1 MELAAHAAYRNA
13 TAAPGLPIIIR
24 DDFDGQ
30 VEREEAP
37 RSDSPPTGSPHP
49 SDRANEEAEG
59 VGRRG
64 RLLRKWREGVKMAPS
79 SKSERNSG
87 AGSGGGGGGGLGG
100 KRAGGRRREHVLKQL
115 ERVRISGQLSPR
127 LFRKLPPRVCV
138 SLKSIVD
145 EDFLCAGH
153 IFLGFS
159 KCGRYVLSYT
169 SNSGD
174 DDFSFYIYHLY
185 WWEFNVH
192 SKLKLVGRRGWS
204 NPSVGLLATC
214 STLPLPWAGGSPTK
228 LSLCIGLRR
237 KKPGFESV
245 VSSPSLGL
253 GFLFCEM
260 RGLDEVIA
268 KGLVLLML
276 FLVPVQS
283 CPQVRQ
289 VRLFQ
294 DEEIYSD
301 LYLTVCEWP
310 SDSSKVIVF
319 GFNTRSANGIL
330 MNMMMM
336 SDENH
341 RDIYIST
348 VAMPPRDRCPSCRD
362 ASLAHPGDPSA
373 HCLRHGFMLHTKYQ
387 VVYPFPT
394 FQPAFQLKKDQ
405 VVLLNTSYS
414 LVACA
419 VSVCSA
425 GDSSF
430 CQILYDRTTHPPA
443 PPDPPGPP
451 SREDPPASR
460 GPCPEATPARP
471 PEPSP
476 AVAKAKEFVA
486 DIFRRAKEAK
496 GGAVEEA
503 RQPPCLG
510 ASGSRCRLPCEAPSQ
525 DRESGPR
532 DSPPDTVPPVAEP
545 GYVNYTKLH
554 YVLEPGDWAEPEDG
568 FEDDKISLP
577 FVVTDL
583 RGRNLRP
590 MRERAV
596 FQGQYLTVEQL
607 TLDFEY
613 VINEVIRNDA
623 TWSHQFCSFSDY
635 DIVILEVC
643 PETNQVLIN
652 IGLLLLAFPSPNEEA
667 QLRPKTYH
675 TSLKVAWDLNTGIFV
690 TVSVGDL
697 TEVKG
702 QTSGSVWSSYRKS
715 CVDMVMKW
723 LVPENS
729 GRYVNRMTNEA
740 LHKGG
745 AQAVS
750 TTQRSLPLLAWPVG
764 LLIWL

>member
-1 MELAAHAAYRNA
+1 
-13 TAAPGLPIIIR
+13 
-24 DDFDGQ
+24 
-30 VEREEAP
+30 
-37 RSDSPPTGSPHP
+37 
-49 SDRANEEAEG
+49 
-59 VGRRG
+59 
-64 RLLRKWREGVKMAPS
+64 MAPS

-87 AGSGGGGGGGLGG
+87 AGSGGSGGGGPGGAGG
-100 KRAGGRRREHVLKQL
+100 KRAAGRRREHVLKQL
-115 ERVRISGQLSPR
+115 ERVKISGQLSPR

-145 EDFLCAGH
+145 ENFLYAGH

-169 SNSGD
+169 SSSGD

-192 SKLKLVGRRGWS
+192 SKLKLV
-204 NPSVGLLATC
+204 
-214 STLPLPWAGGSPTK
+214 
-228 LSLCIGLRR
+228 
-237 KKPGFESV
+237 
-245 VSSPSLGL
+245 
-253 GFLFCEM
+253 
-260 RGLDEVIA
+260 
-268 KGLVLLML
+268 
-276 FLVPVQS
+276 
-283 CPQVRQ
+283 RQ

-310 SDSSKVIVF
+310 SDASKVIVF
-319 GFNTRSANGIL
+319 GFNTRSANGML
-330 MNMMMM
+330 LNMMMM

-341 RDIYIST
+341 RDIYVST
-348 VAMPPRDRCPSCRD
+348 VAVPPAGRCAACQE
-362 ASLAHPGDPSA
+362 ASRANPGDPSA
-373 HCLRHGFMLHTKYQ
+373 HCLQHGFMLHTKYQ

-394 FQPAFQLKKDQ
+394 FQPAFQLKKDH

-419 VSVCSA
+419 VSVHTA
-425 GDSSF
+425 GDNSF
-430 CQILYDRTTHPPA
+430 CQILYDHRTSPPA
-443 PPDPPGPP
+443 PPIPPAPP
-451 SREDPPASR
+451 SPMSPQALPALS
-460 GPCPEATPARP
+460 PEAAPTLPTGV

-476 AVAKAKEFVA
+476 AIAKAKEFVA

-496 GGAVEEA
+496 GESPDQG
-503 RQPPCLG
+503 PPP
-510 ASGSRCRLPCEAPSQ
+510 SSPVPSSSRGRAPS
-525 DRESGPR
+525 EPPTPGGEGG
-532 DSPPDTVPPVAEP
+532 PPDGDPMPEASVPEP

-554 YVLEPGDWAEPEDG
+554 YLLESEEGGESGHELQ
-568 FEDDKISLP
+568 DDKISLP

-583 RGRNLRP
+583 RGRHLRP
-590 MRERAV
+590 MREQTAT
-596 FQGQYLTVEQL
+596 QGQCLTVEQL

-613 VINEVIRNDA
+613 VINEVIRHDA
-623 TWSHQFCSFSDY
+623 TWGHQFCSFSDY

-652 IGLLLLAFPSPNEEA
+652 IGLLLLAFPAPIKEG

-675 TSLKVAWDLNTGIFV
+675 TSLKVAWDLNTGIFE

-723 LVPENS
+723 LVPEGS

-740 LHKGG
+740 LHKGC
-745 AQAVS
+745 
-750 TTQRSLPLLAWPVG
+750 SLKVLADSERYTWIV
-764 LLIWL
+764 L

>member
-1 MELAAHAAYRNA
+1 
-13 TAAPGLPIIIR
+13 
-24 DDFDGQ
+24 
-30 VEREEAP
+30 
-37 RSDSPPTGSPHP
+37 
-49 SDRANEEAEG
+49 
-59 VGRRG
+59 
-64 RLLRKWREGVKMAPS
+64 MAPS

-87 AGSGGGGGGGLGG
+87 AGSGGGGPGGAGG
-100 KRAGGRRREHVLKQL
+100 KRAAGRRREHVLKQL
-115 ERVRISGQLSPR
+115 ERVKISGQLSPR

-138 SLKSIVD
+138 SLKNIVD
-145 EDFLCAGH
+145 EDFLYAGH

-169 SNSGD
+169 SSSGD

-192 SKLKLVGRRGWS
+192 SKLKLV
-204 NPSVGLLATC
+204 
-214 STLPLPWAGGSPTK
+214 
-228 LSLCIGLRR
+228 
-237 KKPGFESV
+237 
-245 VSSPSLGL
+245 
-253 GFLFCEM
+253 
-260 RGLDEVIA
+260 
-268 KGLVLLML
+268 
-276 FLVPVQS
+276 
-283 CPQVRQ
+283 RQ

-310 SDSSKVIVF
+310 SDASKVIVF
-319 GFNTRSANGIL
+319 GFNTRSANGML

-348 VAMPPRDRCPSCRD
+348 VAVPPPGRCAACRE
-362 ASLAHPGDPSA
+362 ASRAHPGDPSA
-373 HCLRHGFMLHTKYQ
+373 QCLRHGFMLHTKYQ

-419 VSVCSA
+419 VSVHSA
-425 GDSSF
+425 GESSF
-430 CQILYDRTTHPPA
+430 CQILYDHTTCPP
-443 PPDPPGPP
+443 PPPPPPPPPGPP
-451 SREDPPASR
+451 GPPPPPPPPALPS
-460 GPCPEATPARP
+460 PCPEVAPARP
-471 PEPSP
+471 PGAPEPSP

-486 DIFRRAKEAK
+486 DIFRRAREAR
-496 GGAVEEA
+496 GGALEEA
-503 RQPPCLG
+503 RPPPCPG
-510 ASGSRCRLPCEAPSQ
+510 PSGSRCRLPSEPLAPGG
-525 DRESGPR
+525 EVAPR
-532 DSPPDTVPPVAEP
+532 DSPPAAEAPAPEP
-545 GYVNYTKLH
+545 GYVNYTKLY
-554 YVLEPGDWAEPEDG
+554 YVLGSSEGTEPEDE

-590 MRERAV
+590 MREQAAV
-596 FQGQYLTVEQL
+596 QGQYLTVEQL

-613 VINEVIRNDA
+613 VINEVIRHDA
-623 TWSHQFCSFSDY
+623 TWAHQFCSFSDY

-652 IGLLLLAFPSPNEEA
+652 IGLLLLAFPSPTEEG

-702 QTSGSVWSSYRKS
+702 QTSVWSSYRKS

-723 LVPENS
+723 LVPESS

-740 LHKGG
+740 LHKGC
-745 AQAVS
+745 
-750 TTQRSLPLLAWPVG
+750 SLKVLADSERYTWIV
-764 LLIWL
+764 L

>member
-1 MELAAHAAYRNA
+1 
-13 TAAPGLPIIIR
+13 
-24 DDFDGQ
+24 
-30 VEREEAP
+30 
-37 RSDSPPTGSPHP
+37 
-49 SDRANEEAEG
+49 
-59 VGRRG
+59 
-64 RLLRKWREGVKMAPS
+64 MAPS

-87 AGSGGGGGGGLGG
+87 AGSGGGGPGGAGG
-100 KRAGGRRREHVLKQL
+100 KRATGRRREHVLKQL
-115 ERVRISGQLSPR
+115 ERVKISGQLSPR

-138 SLKSIVD
+138 SLKNIVD
-145 EDFLCAGH
+145 EDFLYAGH

-169 SNSGD
+169 SSSGD

-192 SKLKLVGRRGWS
+192 SKLRL
-204 NPSVGLLATC
+204 
-214 STLPLPWAGGSPTK
+214 
-228 LSLCIGLRR
+228 
-237 KKPGFESV
+237 
-245 VSSPSLGL
+245 
-253 GFLFCEM
+253 
-260 RGLDEVIA
+260 
-268 KGLVLLML
+268 
-276 FLVPVQS
+276 
-283 CPQVRQ
+283 VRQ

-310 SDSSKVIVF
+310 SDASKVIVF
-319 GFNTRSANGIL
+319 GFNTRSANGML

-348 VAMPPRDRCPSCRD
+348 VAVPPPGRCAACRD
-362 ASLAHPGDPSA
+362 ASRAHP
-373 HCLRHGFMLHTKYQ
+373 
-387 VVYPFPT
+387 
-394 FQPAFQLKKDQ
+394 
-405 VVLLNTSYS
+405 
-414 LVACA
+414 
-419 VSVCSA
+419 

-430 CQILYDRTTHPPA
+430 CQILYDHTTYPPA
-443 PPDPPGPP
+443 PPSPPGPQSP
-451 SREDPPASR
+451 EMPPVL
-460 GPCPEATPARP
+460 PTLCPEAAPARP
-471 PEPSP
+471 SGAPEHSP
-476 AVAKAKEFVA
+476 AIAKAKEFVA

-496 GGAVEEA
+496 GGASEEV
-503 RQPPCLG
+503 RPPPCPG
-510 ASGSRCRLPCEAPSQ
+510 PSSSRCRLPSEPLAPGGEAV
-525 DRESGPR
+525 PR
-532 DSPPDTVPPVAEP
+532 DSPLAAEVPASEP
-545 GYVNYTKLH
+545 GYVNYTKLY
-554 YVLEPGDWAEPEDG
+554 YVLGSGEGTEPEDG
-568 FEDDKISLP
+568 LLPPSLPPRPAPSELEDDKISLP

-590 MRERAV
+590 MREQAAV
-596 FQGQYLTVEQL
+596 QGQYLTVEQL

-613 VINEVIRNDA
+613 VINEVIRHDA
-623 TWSHQFCSFSDY
+623 TWGHQFCSFSDY

-652 IGLLLLAFPSPNEEA
+652 IGLLLLAFPSPTEEG

-723 LVPENS
+723 LVPESS

-740 LHKGG
+740 LHKGC
-745 AQAVS
+745 
-750 TTQRSLPLLAWPVG
+750 SLKVLADSERYTWIV
-764 LLIWL
+764 L

>member
-1 MELAAHAAYRNA
+1 
-13 TAAPGLPIIIR
+13 
-24 DDFDGQ
+24 
-30 VEREEAP
+30 
-37 RSDSPPTGSPHP
+37 
-49 SDRANEEAEG
+49 
-59 VGRRG
+59 
-64 RLLRKWREGVKMAPS
+64 MAPS

-87 AGSGGGGGGGLGG
+87 AGSGGGGPGGAGG
-100 KRAGGRRREHVLKQL
+100 KRAAGRRREHVLKQL
-115 ERVRISGQLSPR
+115 ERVKISGQLSPR

-138 SLKSIVD
+138 SLKNIVD
-145 EDFLCAGH
+145 EDFLYAGH

-169 SNSGD
+169 SSSGD

-192 SKLKLVGRRGWS
+192 SKLKLV
-204 NPSVGLLATC
+204 
-214 STLPLPWAGGSPTK
+214 
-228 LSLCIGLRR
+228 
-237 KKPGFESV
+237 
-245 VSSPSLGL
+245 
-253 GFLFCEM
+253 
-260 RGLDEVIA
+260 
-268 KGLVLLML
+268 
-276 FLVPVQS
+276 
-283 CPQVRQ
+283 RQ

-310 SDSSKVIVF
+310 SDASKVIVF
-319 GFNTRSANGIL
+319 GFNTRSANGML

-348 VAMPPRDRCPSCRD
+348 VAVPPPGRCAACRE
-362 ASLAHPGDPSA
+362 ASRAHPGDPSA
-373 HCLRHGFMLHTKYQ
+373 QCLRHGFMLHTKYQ

-419 VSVCSA
+419 VSVHSA
-425 GDSSF
+425 
-430 CQILYDRTTHPPA
+430 
-443 PPDPPGPP
+443 
-451 SREDPPASR
+451 E
-460 GPCPEATPARP
+460 
-471 PEPSP
+471 
-476 AVAKAKEFVA
+476 
-486 DIFRRAKEAK
+486 
-496 GGAVEEA
+496 
-503 RQPPCLG
+503 
-510 ASGSRCRLPCEAPSQ
+510 
-525 DRESGPR
+525 
-532 DSPPDTVPPVAEP
+532 
-545 GYVNYTKLH
+545 
-554 YVLEPGDWAEPEDG
+554 
-568 FEDDKISLP
+568 FEDDKISLS

-583 RGRNLRP
+583 RGRSLRP
-590 MRERAV
+590 MRERAAV
-596 FQGQYLTVEQL
+596 QGQYLTVEQL

-613 VINEVIRNDA
+613 VINEVIRHDA
-623 TWSHQFCSFSDY
+623 TWGHQFCSFSDY

-652 IGLLLLAFPSPNEEA
+652 IGLLLLAFPSPTEEG

-675 TSLKVAWDLNTGIFV
+675 TSLKVAWDLNTGVFV

-723 LVPENS
+723 LVPESS

-740 LHKGG
+740 LHKGC
-745 AQAVS
+745 
-750 TTQRSLPLLAWPVG
+750 SLKVLADSERYTWIV
-764 LLIWL
+764 L

>member
-192 SKLKLVGRRGWS
+192 SKLKL
-204 NPSVGLLATC
+204 
-214 STLPLPWAGGSPTK
+214 
-228 LSLCIGLRR
+228 
-237 KKPGFESV
+237 
-245 VSSPSLGL
+245 
-253 GFLFCEM
+253 
-260 RGLDEVIA
+260 
-268 KGLVLLML
+268 
-276 FLVPVQS
+276 
-283 CPQVRQ
+283 VRQ

-740 LHKGG
+740 LHKGC
-745 AQAVS
+745 
-750 TTQRSLPLLAWPVG
+750 SLKVLADNERYTWIV
-764 LLIWL
+764 L

>member
-1 MELAAHAAYRNA
+1 MEPPPKFCSSAVSFMHTFCVRWPVG
-13 TAAPGLPIIIR
+13 PGLY
-24 DDFDGQ
+24 F
-30 VEREEAP
+30 
-37 RSDSPPTGSPHP
+37 
-49 SDRANEEAEG
+49 EG
-59 VGRRG
+59 C
-64 RLLRKWREGVKMAPS
+64 
-79 SKSERNSG
+79 SK
-87 AGSGGGGGGGLGG
+87 
-100 KRAGGRRREHVLKQL
+100 
-115 ERVRISGQLSPR
+115 ISGQLSPR

-145 EDFLCAGH
+145 EHFLCAGH

-169 SNSGD
+169 SSSGD

-192 SKLKLVGRRGWS
+192 SKLK
-204 NPSVGLLATC
+204 
-214 STLPLPWAGGSPTK
+214 
-228 LSLCIGLRR
+228 
-237 KKPGFESV
+237 
-245 VSSPSLGL
+245 
-253 GFLFCEM
+253 M
-260 RGLDEVIA
+260 
-268 KGLVLLML
+268 
-276 FLVPVQS
+276 
-283 CPQVRQ
+283 VRQ

-319 GFNTRSANGIL
+319 GFNTRSANGLL
-330 MNMMMM
+330 MNMMM

-348 VAMPPRDRCPSCRD
+348 VAVPPFMYCPSCQD
-362 ASLAHPGDPSA
+362 VAIAHPGDPNA
-373 HCLRHGFMLHTKYQ
+373 KCLQHGFMLHMKYQ

-419 VSVCSA
+419 VSVHTSD
-425 GDSSF
+425 DSNF
-430 CQILYDRTTHPPA
+430 CQILYDRSRQTRA
-443 PPDPPGPP
+443 PVVEVNHT
-451 SREDPPASR
+451 SLISH
-460 GPCPEATPARP
+460 CPEGLEKGLEKDNCSCQNETPLTFAVP
-471 PEPSP
+471 PQDIDAHISP
-476 AVAKAKEFVA
+476 AVAMAKEFVA
-486 DIFRRAKEAK
+486 DIFRRAKEAR
-496 GGAVEEA
+496 GSAPIEEA
-503 RQPPCLG
+503 AAG
-510 ASGSRCRLPCEAPSQ
+510 GSWDLRKTLESSNFELESLP
-525 DRESGPR
+525 
-532 DSPPDTVPPVAEP
+532 AEP
-545 GYVNYTKLH
+545 GYVNYTKLR
-554 YVLEPGDWAEPEDG
+554 YVLEPNDSSEAEDEY
-568 FEDDKISLP
+568 EDDKISLP

-583 RGRNLRP
+583 LGRNLKLLK
-590 MRERAV
+590 EKAV
-596 FQGQYLTVEQL
+596 CEGQYLTVEQL

-623 TWSHQFCSFSDY
+623 SWSKQFCSFSDY

-643 PETNQVLIN
+643 PETNQVIIN
-652 IGLLLLAFPSPNEEA
+652 IGLLLLAFPSPDEEG

-723 LVPENS
+723 LVPES
-729 GRYVNRMTNEA
+729 SVRYVNRMTNEA
-740 LHKGG
+740 LHKGC
-745 AQAVS
+745 
-750 TTQRSLPLLAWPVG
+750 SLKFLADNERYTWIV
-764 LLIWL
+764 L

>member
-1 MELAAHAAYRNA
+1 
-13 TAAPGLPIIIR
+13 
-24 DDFDGQ
+24 
-30 VEREEAP
+30 
-37 RSDSPPTGSPHP
+37 
-49 SDRANEEAEG
+49 
-59 VGRRG
+59 
-64 RLLRKWREGVKMAPS
+64 MAPS
-79 SKSERNSG
+79 SKSERGG
-87 AGSGGGGGGGLGG
+87 ASGG
-100 KRAGGRRREHVLKQL
+100 KRGSAESGRGGRREHVVRQL
-115 ERVRISGQLSPR
+115 ERVKISGQLSPR

-145 EDFLCAGH
+145 EHFLCAGH

-169 SNSGD
+169 SSSGD

-192 SKLKLVGRRGWS
+192 SKLK
-204 NPSVGLLATC
+204 
-214 STLPLPWAGGSPTK
+214 
-228 LSLCIGLRR
+228 
-237 KKPGFESV
+237 
-245 VSSPSLGL
+245 
-253 GFLFCEM
+253 M
-260 RGLDEVIA
+260 
-268 KGLVLLML
+268 
-276 FLVPVQS
+276 
-283 CPQVRQ
+283 VRQ

-319 GFNTRSANGIL
+319 GFNTRSANGLL
-330 MNMMMM
+330 MNMMM

-348 VAMPPRDRCPSCRD
+348 VAMPPLVHCPSCRD
-362 ASLAHPGDPSA
+362 MAIAHPGDPNA
-373 HCLRHGFMLHTKYQ
+373 KCLQHGFMLHTKYQ

-419 VSVCSA
+419 VSVHTPD
-425 GDSSF
+425 DSNF
-430 CQILYDRTTHPPA
+430 CQILYDRSRQPWSPA
-443 PPDPPGPP
+443 GETGHTAL
-451 SREDPPASR
+451 SSQCSASSEDRLEKDSCSCRSGAALQQPIAVPLQDI
-460 GPCPEATPARP
+460 ENHV
-471 PEPSP
+471 SP
-476 AVAKAKEFVA
+476 AVAMAKEFVA

-496 GGAVEEA
+496 GTASVEAGRGLDCLLDSDVALGQGTLASWELGKTLGSCLHGSGTCSSTPSGADSISDV
-503 RQPPCLG
+503 G
-510 ASGSRCRLPCEAPSQ
+510 GSPK
-525 DRESGPR
+525 
-532 DSPPDTVPPVAEP
+532 DSPTAELESQPAEP
-545 GYVNYTKLH
+545 GYVNYTKLR
-554 YVLEPGDWAEPEDG
+554 YVLEPSDSSEAEDEY
-568 FEDDKISLP
+568 EDDKISLP

-583 RGRNLRP
+583 RGRNLKLLK
-590 MRERAV
+590 EKAV
-596 FQGQYLTVEQL
+596 CQGQYLTVEQL

-623 TWSHQFCSFSDY
+623 SWSKQFCSFSDY

-643 PETNQVLIN
+643 PETNQVIIN
-652 IGLLLLAFPSPNEEA
+652 IGLLLLAFPSPDEEG

-723 LVPENS
+723 LVPESS

-740 LHKGG
+740 LHKGC
-745 AQAVS
+745 
-750 TTQRSLPLLAWPVG
+750 SLKFLADNERYTWIV
-764 LLIWL
+764 L

>member
-1 MELAAHAAYRNA
+1 
-13 TAAPGLPIIIR
+13 
-24 DDFDGQ
+24 
-30 VEREEAP
+30 
-37 RSDSPPTGSPHP
+37 
-49 SDRANEEAEG
+49 
-59 VGRRG
+59 
-64 RLLRKWREGVKMAPS
+64 MAPS

-87 AGSGGGGGGGLGG
+87 AGSGGGGPGGAGG
-100 KRAGGRRREHVLKQL
+100 KRATGRRREHVLKQL
-115 ERVRISGQLSPR
+115 ERVKISGQLSPR

-138 SLKSIVD
+138 SLKNIVD
-145 EDFLCAGH
+145 EDFLYAGH

-169 SNSGD
+169 SSSGD

-192 SKLKLVGRRGWS
+192 SKLKLV
-204 NPSVGLLATC
+204 
-214 STLPLPWAGGSPTK
+214 
-228 LSLCIGLRR
+228 
-237 KKPGFESV
+237 
-245 VSSPSLGL
+245 
-253 GFLFCEM
+253 
-260 RGLDEVIA
+260 
-268 KGLVLLML
+268 
-276 FLVPVQS
+276 
-283 CPQVRQ
+283 RQ

-310 SDSSKVIVF
+310 SDASKVIVF
-319 GFNTRSANGIL
+319 GFNTRSANGML

-348 VAMPPRDRCPSCRD
+348 VAVPPPGRCAACQD
-362 ASLAHPGDPSA
+362 ASRAHPGDPGA
-373 HCLRHGFMLHTKYQ
+373 QCLRHGFMLHTKYQ

-419 VSVCSA
+419 VSVHA
-425 GDSSF
+425 PGDSDF
-430 CQILYDRTTHPPA
+430 CQVLYDHTACPPA
-443 PPDPPGPP
+443 TPSSPGPRSPEAPP
-451 SREDPPASR
+451 SAPS
-460 GPCPEATPARP
+460 PCPEAAPARP
-471 PEPSP
+471 CGAPESSP
-476 AVAKAKEFVA
+476 AMAKAKEFVA
-486 DIFRRAKEAK
+486 DIFRRAREAK
-496 GGAVEEA
+496 GGASEET
-503 RQPPCLG
+503 RPPPSPG
-510 ASGSRCRLPCEAPSQ
+510 PSGSRCRLPSEPPAPCA
-525 DRESGPR
+525 GAAAAGAR
-532 DSPPDTVPPVAEP
+532 DSPPAAQAPAPEP
-545 GYVNYTKLH
+545 GYVNYTKLY
-554 YVLEPGDWAEPEDG
+554 YVLGSSEGPEPGDG

-590 MRERAV
+590 MRERTAV
-596 FQGQYLTVEQL
+596 QGQYLTVEQL

-613 VINEVIRNDA
+613 VINEVIRHDA
-623 TWSHQFCSFSDY
+623 TWGHQFCSFSDY

-643 PETNQVLIN
+643 PETSQVLIN
-652 IGLLLLAFPSPNEEA
+652 IGLLLLAFPAPSEEG

-675 TSLKVAWDLNTGIFV
+675 TSLKVAWDLNTGIFE
-690 TVSVGDL
+690 TVSVGGL

-723 LVPENS
+723 LVPESS

-740 LHKGG
+740 LHKGC
-745 AQAVS
+745 
-750 TTQRSLPLLAWPVG
+750 SLKVLADSERYTWIV
-764 LLIWL
+764 L

>member
-1 MELAAHAAYRNA
+1 
-13 TAAPGLPIIIR
+13 
-24 DDFDGQ
+24 
-30 VEREEAP
+30 
-37 RSDSPPTGSPHP
+37 
-49 SDRANEEAEG
+49 
-59 VGRRG
+59 
-64 RLLRKWREGVKMAPS
+64 MAPS

-87 AGSGGGGGGGLGG
+87 AGSGGGGPGGAGG
-100 KRAGGRRREHVLKQL
+100 KRAAGRRREHVLKQL
-115 ERVRISGQLSPR
+115 ERVKISGQLSPR

-138 SLKSIVD
+138 SLKNIVD
-145 EDFLCAGH
+145 EDFLYAGH

-169 SNSGD
+169 SSSGD

-192 SKLKLVGRRGWS
+192 SKLKLV
-204 NPSVGLLATC
+204 
-214 STLPLPWAGGSPTK
+214 
-228 LSLCIGLRR
+228 
-237 KKPGFESV
+237 
-245 VSSPSLGL
+245 
-253 GFLFCEM
+253 
-260 RGLDEVIA
+260 
-268 KGLVLLML
+268 
-276 FLVPVQS
+276 
-283 CPQVRQ
+283 RQ

-310 SDSSKVIVF
+310 SDASKVIVF
-319 GFNTRSANGIL
+319 GFNTRSANGML

-348 VAMPPRDRCPSCRD
+348 VAVPPPGRCAACRE
-362 ASLAHPGDPSA
+362 ASRAHPGDPSA
-373 HCLRHGFMLHTKYQ
+373 QCLRHGFMLHTKYQ

-419 VSVCSA
+419 VSVHSA
-425 GDSSF
+425 GESSF
-430 CQILYDRTTHPPA
+430 CQILYDHTTCPP
-443 PPDPPGPP
+443 PPPPPPPPPGPP
-451 SREDPPASR
+451 GPPPPPPPPALPS
-460 GPCPEATPARP
+460 PCPEVAPARP
-471 PEPSP
+471 PGAPEPSP

-486 DIFRRAKEAK
+486 DIFRRAREAR
-496 GGAVEEA
+496 GGALEEA
-503 RQPPCLG
+503 RPPPCPG
-510 ASGSRCRLPCEAPSQ
+510 PSGSRCRLPSEPLAPGG
-525 DRESGPR
+525 EVAPR
-532 DSPPDTVPPVAEP
+532 DSPPAAEAPAPEP
-545 GYVNYTKLH
+545 GYVNYTKLY
-554 YVLEPGDWAEPEDG
+554 YVLGSSEGTEPEDE

-590 MRERAV
+590 MREQAAV
-596 FQGQYLTVEQL
+596 QGQYLTVEQL

-613 VINEVIRNDA
+613 VINEVIRHDA
-623 TWSHQFCSFSDY
+623 TWAHQFCSFSDY

-652 IGLLLLAFPSPNEEA
+652 IGLLLLAFPSPTEEG

-723 LVPENS
+723 LVPESS

-740 LHKGG
+740 LHKGC
-745 AQAVS
+745 
-750 TTQRSLPLLAWPVG
+750 SLKVLADSERYTWIV
-764 LLIWL
+764 L

>member
-1 MELAAHAAYRNA
+1 
-13 TAAPGLPIIIR
+13 
-24 DDFDGQ
+24 
-30 VEREEAP
+30 
-37 RSDSPPTGSPHP
+37 
-49 SDRANEEAEG
+49 
-59 VGRRG
+59 
-64 RLLRKWREGVKMAPS
+64 MAPS
-79 SKSERNSG
+79 SKSERGG
-87 AGSGGGGGGGLGG
+87 ASGG
-100 KRAGGRRREHVLKQL
+100 KRGSAESGRGGRREHVVRQL
-115 ERVRISGQLSPR
+115 ERVKISGQLSPR

-145 EDFLCAGH
+145 EHFLCAGH

-169 SNSGD
+169 SSSGD

-192 SKLKLVGRRGWS
+192 SKLK
-204 NPSVGLLATC
+204 
-214 STLPLPWAGGSPTK
+214 
-228 LSLCIGLRR
+228 
-237 KKPGFESV
+237 
-245 VSSPSLGL
+245 
-253 GFLFCEM
+253 M
-260 RGLDEVIA
+260 
-268 KGLVLLML
+268 
-276 FLVPVQS
+276 
-283 CPQVRQ
+283 VRQ

-319 GFNTRSANGIL
+319 GFNTRSANGLL
-330 MNMMMM
+330 MNMMM

-348 VAMPPRDRCPSCRD
+348 VAMPPLVHCPSCRD
-362 ASLAHPGDPSA
+362 MAIAHPGDPNA
-373 HCLRHGFMLHTKYQ
+373 KCLQHGFMLHTKYQ

-419 VSVCSA
+419 VSVHTPD
-425 GDSSF
+425 DSNF
-430 CQILYDRTTHPPA
+430 CQILYDRSRQPWSPA
-443 PPDPPGPP
+443 GETGHTAL
-451 SREDPPASR
+451 SSQCSAKNHV
-460 GPCPEATPARP
+460 
-471 PEPSP
+471 SP
-476 AVAKAKEFVA
+476 AVAMAKEFVA

-496 GGAVEEA
+496 GTASVEAGTLASWELGKTLGSCLHGSGTCSSTPSGADSISDV
-503 RQPPCLG
+503 G
-510 ASGSRCRLPCEAPSQ
+510 GSPK
-525 DRESGPR
+525 
-532 DSPPDTVPPVAEP
+532 DSPTAELESQPAEP
-545 GYVNYTKLH
+545 GYVNYTKLR
-554 YVLEPGDWAEPEDG
+554 YVLEPSDSSEAEDEY
-568 FEDDKISLP
+568 EDDKISLP

-583 RGRNLRP
+583 RGRNLKLLK
-590 MRERAV
+590 EKAV
-596 FQGQYLTVEQL
+596 CQGQYLTVEQL

-623 TWSHQFCSFSDY
+623 SWSKQFCSFSDY

-643 PETNQVLIN
+643 PETNQVIIN
-652 IGLLLLAFPSPNEEA
+652 IGLLLLAFPSPDEEG

-723 LVPENS
+723 LVPESS

-740 LHKGG
+740 LHKGC
-745 AQAVS
+745 
-750 TTQRSLPLLAWPVG
+750 SLKFLADNERYTWIV
-764 LLIWL
+764 L

>member
-1 MELAAHAAYRNA
+1 
-13 TAAPGLPIIIR
+13 
-24 DDFDGQ
+24 
-30 VEREEAP
+30 
-37 RSDSPPTGSPHP
+37 
-49 SDRANEEAEG
+49 
-59 VGRRG
+59 
-64 RLLRKWREGVKMAPS
+64 MAPS

-87 AGSGGGGGGGLGG
+87 AGSGGGGPGGAGG
-100 KRAGGRRREHVLKQL
+100 KRAAGRRREHVLKQL
-115 ERVRISGQLSPR
+115 ERVKISGQLSPR

-138 SLKSIVD
+138 SLKNIVD
-145 EDFLCAGH
+145 EDFLYAGH

-169 SNSGD
+169 SSSGD
-174 DDFSFYIYHLY
+174 DDFSFYMYHLY

-192 SKLKLVGRRGWS
+192 SKLKL
-204 NPSVGLLATC
+204 
-214 STLPLPWAGGSPTK
+214 
-228 LSLCIGLRR
+228 
-237 KKPGFESV
+237 
-245 VSSPSLGL
+245 
-253 GFLFCEM
+253 
-260 RGLDEVIA
+260 
-268 KGLVLLML
+268 
-276 FLVPVQS
+276 
-283 CPQVRQ
+283 VRQ

-310 SDSSKVIVF
+310 SDASKVIVF
-319 GFNTRSANGIL
+319 GFNTRSANGML

-348 VAMPPRDRCPSCRD
+348 VAVPPPGRCAACRE
-362 ASLAHPGDPSA
+362 ASRAHPGDASA
-373 HCLRHGFMLHTKYQ
+373 QCLRHGFMLHTKYQ

-419 VSVCSA
+419 VSVHSA

-430 CQILYDRTTHPPA
+430 CQILYDHSTCPPA
-443 PPDPPGPP
+443 PPSPPGPRSP
-451 SREDPPASR
+451 EAPPACPSL
-460 GPCPEATPARP
+460 CPEAAPAQP
-471 PEPSP
+471 SGAPEPSP
-476 AVAKAKEFVA
+476 AIAKAK
-486 DIFRRAKEAK
+486 
-496 GGAVEEA
+496 GGTPEES
-503 RQPPCLG
+503 RPPPCPG
-510 ASGSRCRLPCEAPSQ
+510 PSGTRLRLPSEPPAPGREAV
-525 DRESGPR
+525 PR
-532 DSPPDTVPPVAEP
+532 DSPPAAEAPAPEP
-545 GYVNYTKLH
+545 GYVNYTKLY
-554 YVLEPGDWAEPEDG
+554 YVLGSSEGTEPEDE

-590 MRERAV
+590 MRKRAAV
-596 FQGQYLTVEQL
+596 QGQYLTVEQL

-613 VINEVIRNDA
+613 VINEVIRHDA
-623 TWSHQFCSFSDY
+623 TWGHQFCSFSDY

-652 IGLLLLAFPSPNEEA
+652 IGLLLLAFPSPTEEG

-723 LVPENS
+723 LVPESS

-740 LHKGG
+740 LHKGC
-745 AQAVS
+745 
-750 TTQRSLPLLAWPVG
+750 SLKVLADSERYTWIV
-764 LLIWL
+764 L

>member
-1 MELAAHAAYRNA
+1 M
-13 TAAPGLPIIIR
+13 
-24 DDFDGQ
+24 
-30 VEREEAP
+30 
-37 RSDSPPTGSPHP
+37 
-49 SDRANEEAEG
+49 
-59 VGRRG
+59 
-64 RLLRKWREGVKMAPS
+64 KMAPS

-87 AGSGGGGGGGLGG
+87 AGSGGGGPGGAGG
-100 KRAGGRRREHVLKQL
+100 KRAAGRRREHVLKQL
-115 ERVRISGQLSPR
+115 ERVKISGQLSPR

-145 EDFLCAGH
+145 EDFLYAGH

-169 SNSGD
+169 SSSGD

-192 SKLKLVGRRGWS
+192 SKLKLV
-204 NPSVGLLATC
+204 
-214 STLPLPWAGGSPTK
+214 
-228 LSLCIGLRR
+228 
-237 KKPGFESV
+237 
-245 VSSPSLGL
+245 
-253 GFLFCEM
+253 
-260 RGLDEVIA
+260 
-268 KGLVLLML
+268 
-276 FLVPVQS
+276 
-283 CPQVRQ
+283 RQ

-310 SDSSKVIVF
+310 SDASKVIVF
-319 GFNTRSANGIL
+319 GFNTRSANGML

-348 VAMPPRDRCPSCRD
+348 VAVPPPGRCAACQE
-362 ASLAHPGDPSA
+362 ASRAHPGDPSA
-373 HCLRHGFMLHTKYQ
+373 QCLRHGFMLHTKYQ

-419 VSVCSA
+419 VSVHSA

-430 CQILYDRTTHPPA
+430 CQILYDHTNPPA
-443 PPDPPGPP
+443 PPSP
-451 SREDPPASR
+451 SGSQSPEVPPALPSL
-460 GPCPEATPARP
+460 CPEVAPAHP
-471 PEPSP
+471 SGVPEPSP
-476 AVAKAKEFVA
+476 AIAKAKEFVA

-496 GGAVEEA
+496 GGTSEEA
-503 RQPPCLG
+503 RPPSCMG
-510 ASGSRCRLPCEAPSQ
+510 PSGSCCRPSSEPLAPGG
-525 DRESGPR
+525 EVAPR
-532 DSPPDTVPPVAEP
+532 DSPPAAEEPVPEP
-545 GYVNYTKLH
+545 GYVNYTKLY
-554 YVLEPGDWAEPEDG
+554 YVLGSGEGTEPEDE

-583 RGRNLRP
+583 RGRSLRP
-590 MRERAV
+590 MRERAAV
-596 FQGQYLTVEQL
+596 QGQYLTVEQL

-613 VINEVIRNDA
+613 VINEVIRHDA
-623 TWSHQFCSFSDY
+623 TWGHQFCSFSDY

-652 IGLLLLAFPSPNEEA
+652 IGLLLLAFPSPTEEG

-690 TVSVGDL
+690 TVNVGDL

-723 LVPENS
+723 LVPESS

-740 LHKGG
+740 LHKGC
-745 AQAVS
+745 
-750 TTQRSLPLLAWPVG
+750 SLKVLADSERYTWIV
-764 LLIWL
+764 L

>member
-1 MELAAHAAYRNA
+1 
-13 TAAPGLPIIIR
+13 GC
-24 DDFDGQ
+24 DG
-30 VEREEAP
+30 
-37 RSDSPPTGSPHP
+37 D
-49 SDRANEEAEG
+49 
-59 VGRRG
+59 
-64 RLLRKWREGVKMAPS
+64 
-79 SKSERNSG
+79 
-87 AGSGGGGGGGLGG
+87 
-100 KRAGGRRREHVLKQL
+100 
-115 ERVRISGQLSPR
+115 ISGQLSPR

-138 SLKSIVD
+138 SLKNIVD

-192 SKLKLVGRRGWS
+192 SKLKLV
-204 NPSVGLLATC
+204 
-214 STLPLPWAGGSPTK
+214 
-228 LSLCIGLRR
+228 
-237 KKPGFESV
+237 
-245 VSSPSLGL
+245 
-253 GFLFCEM
+253 
-260 RGLDEVIA
+260 
-268 KGLVLLML
+268 
-276 FLVPVQS
+276 
-283 CPQVRQ
+283 RQ

-319 GFNTRSANGIL
+319 GFNTRSANGLL

-341 RDIYIST
+341 RDIYISM
-348 VAMPPRDRCPSCRD
+348 VAMPPLMYCPGCRD
-362 ASLAHPGDPSA
+362 MALAHPGDPNA
-373 HCLRHGFMLHTKYQ
+373 HCLQHGFMLHTKYQ

-419 VSVCSA
+419 VSVHTA
-425 GDSSF
+425 EDSNF
-430 CQILYDRTTHPPA
+430 CQILYDRRNQPQSPHERMERDGCPCRMAAA
-443 PPDPPGPP
+443 P
-451 SREDPPASR
+451 SPASR
-460 GPCPEATPARP
+460 ASQGPESPVKPMEL
-471 PEPSP
+471 SP

-496 GGAVEEA
+496 GPAPAEEEEPCSGPSGSYC
-503 RQPPCLG
+503 RLHHGLSSPRGDRTPEGDQPPK
-510 ASGSRCRLPCEAPSQ
+510 
-525 DRESGPR
+525 
-532 DSPPDTVPPVAEP
+532 DSPLAGPEMESQPAEP
-545 GYVNYTKLH
+545 GYVNYTKLR
-554 YVLEPGDWAEPEDG
+554 YVLEPSDLSEPEDEY
-568 FEDDKISLP
+568 EDDKISLP

-583 RGRNLRP
+583 RGRNLKP
-590 MRERAV
+590 LKERAI

-623 TWSHQFCSFSDY
+623 SWSRQFCSFSDY

-643 PETNQVLIN
+643 PETNQVIIN
-652 IGLLLLAFPSPNEEA
+652 IGLLLLAFPAPDEEG

-675 TSLKVAWDLNTGIFV
+675 TSLKVAWNLNTGTFI

-702 QTSGSVWSSYRKS
+702 QTRCVAAAVAGACWSELGKVTHSRELGLGPS
-715 CVDMVMKW
+715 
-723 LVPENS
+723 P
-729 GRYVNRMTNEA
+729 
-740 LHKGG
+740 
-745 AQAVS
+745 
-750 TTQRSLPLLAWPVG
+750 RSWRRQTFAG
-764 LLIWL
+764 

>member
-1 MELAAHAAYRNA
+1 
-13 TAAPGLPIIIR
+13 
-24 DDFDGQ
+24 
-30 VEREEAP
+30 
-37 RSDSPPTGSPHP
+37 
-49 SDRANEEAEG
+49 
-59 VGRRG
+59 
-64 RLLRKWREGVKMAPS
+64 MAPS

-87 AGSGGGGGGGLGG
+87 AGSGGGGPGGTGG
-100 KRAGGRRREHVLKQL
+100 KRAAGRRREHVLKQL
-115 ERVRISGQLSPR
+115 ERVKISGQLSPR

-145 EDFLCAGH
+145 EDFLYAGH

-169 SNSGD
+169 SSSGD

-192 SKLKLVGRRGWS
+192 SKLKLV
-204 NPSVGLLATC
+204 
-214 STLPLPWAGGSPTK
+214 
-228 LSLCIGLRR
+228 
-237 KKPGFESV
+237 
-245 VSSPSLGL
+245 
-253 GFLFCEM
+253 
-260 RGLDEVIA
+260 
-268 KGLVLLML
+268 
-276 FLVPVQS
+276 
-283 CPQVRQ
+283 RQ

-310 SDSSKVIVF
+310 SDASKVIVF
-319 GFNTRSANGIL
+319 GFNTRSANGML

-348 VAMPPRDRCPSCRD
+348 VAVPPRGRCAACQD
-362 ASLAHPGDPSA
+362 ASRAHPGDPSA
-373 HCLRHGFMLHTKYQ
+373 QCLRHGFMLHTKYQ

-419 VSVCSA
+419 VSVHSA

-430 CQILYDRTTHPPA
+430 CQILYDHTALPPA
-443 PPDPPGPP
+443 PSSSPGPW
-451 SREDPPASR
+451 S
-460 GPCPEATPARP
+460 PEAAPAFPSLGLEVVPARP
-471 PEPSP
+471 SGAPEPSP
-476 AVAKAKEFVA
+476 AIAKAKEFVA

-496 GGAVEEA
+496 GGTLEEA
-503 RQPPCLG
+503 RLPSGLG
-510 ASGSRCRLPCEAPSQ
+510 PSSSRCRPSSEPPAPSG
-525 DRESGPR
+525 EVVPR
-532 DSPPDTVPPVAEP
+532 DSPPASEASAPEP
-545 GYVNYTKLH
+545 GYINYTKLH
-554 YVLEPGDWAEPEDG
+554 YVLRSGEGTEPEDE

-590 MRERAV
+590 MRERTDM
-596 FQGQYLTVEQL
+596 QGQYLTVEQL

-613 VINEVIRNDA
+613 VINEVIRHDA
-623 TWSHQFCSFSDY
+623 TWGHQFCSFSDY

-652 IGLLLLAFPSPNEEA
+652 IGLLLLAFPAPTEEG

-675 TSLKVAWDLNTGIFV
+675 TSLKVAWDLSTGIFE

-715 CVDMVMKW
+715 CVDMVMRW
-723 LVPENS
+723 LVPESS

-740 LHKGG
+740 LHKGC
-745 AQAVS
+745 
-750 TTQRSLPLLAWPVG
+750 SLKVLADSERYTWIV
-764 LLIWL
+764 L

>member
-1 MELAAHAAYRNA
+1 
-13 TAAPGLPIIIR
+13 
-24 DDFDGQ
+24 
-30 VEREEAP
+30 
-37 RSDSPPTGSPHP
+37 
-49 SDRANEEAEG
+49 
-59 VGRRG
+59 
-64 RLLRKWREGVKMAPS
+64 MAPS

-87 AGSGGGGGGGLGG
+87 AGSGGGGPGGAGG
-100 KRAGGRRREHVLKQL
+100 KRAAGRRREHVLKQL
-115 ERVRISGQLSPR
+115 ERVKISGQLSPR

-145 EDFLCAGH
+145 EDFLYAGH

-169 SNSGD
+169 SSSGD

-192 SKLKLVGRRGWS
+192 SKLKLV
-204 NPSVGLLATC
+204 
-214 STLPLPWAGGSPTK
+214 
-228 LSLCIGLRR
+228 
-237 KKPGFESV
+237 
-245 VSSPSLGL
+245 
-253 GFLFCEM
+253 
-260 RGLDEVIA
+260 
-268 KGLVLLML
+268 
-276 FLVPVQS
+276 
-283 CPQVRQ
+283 RQ

-310 SDSSKVIVF
+310 SDASKVIVF
-319 GFNTRSANGIL
+319 GFNTRSANGML

-348 VAMPPRDRCPSCRD
+348 VAVPPAGRCAACQD
-362 ASLAHPGDPSA
+362 ASLAHPGEPGA
-373 HCLRHGFMLHTKYQ
+373 QCLRHGFMLHTKYQ

-419 VSVCSA
+419 VSVHSA

-430 CQILYDRTTHPPA
+430 CQILYDHTAPSTPA
-443 PPDPPGPP
+443 PSSPPGPP
-451 SREDPPASR
+451 S
-460 GPCPEATPARP
+460 PEMPLTRPSPEETPAQP
-471 PEPSP
+471 CGGPEPSP
-476 AVAKAKEFVA
+476 AIAKAKEFVA
-486 DIFRRAKEAK
+486 DIFRRAKEAR
-496 GGAVEEA
+496 GGISEEA
-503 RQPPCLG
+503 RPPPCTES
-510 ASGSRCRLPCEAPSQ
+510 SGSHTQGSAESQGSTGEAAPHDSSSASQ
-525 DRESGPR
+525 AGAP
-532 DSPPDTVPPVAEP
+532 EP
-545 GYVNYTKLH
+545 GYINYTKLY
-554 YVLEPGDWAEPEDG
+554 YVLGSGEWSESEEEL
-568 FEDDKISLP
+568 EDDKISLP

-583 RGRNLRP
+583 RGCSLKP
-590 MRERAV
+590 MRGRTAV
-596 FQGQYLTVEQL
+596 QGQYLTVEQL

-613 VINEVIRNDA
+613 VINEVIRHDA
-623 TWSHQFCSFSDY
+623 TWGHQFCSFSDY

-652 IGLLLLAFPSPNEEA
+652 IGLLLLAFPSPSEEG

-723 LVPENS
+723 LVPESS

-740 LHKGG
+740 LHKGC
-745 AQAVS
+745 
-750 TTQRSLPLLAWPVG
+750 SLKVLADSERYTWIV
-764 LLIWL
+764 L

>member
-1 MELAAHAAYRNA
+1 MTLLDHWLPSPRPQARTAWISMETHQPQGGVTPWRRIGSSAYWVKVISVTGANGASDGCVLAGRREYSEGP
-13 TAAPGLPIIIR
+13 PGLYR
-24 DDFDGQ
+24 LYQ
-30 VEREEAP
+30 SRVEVAVMDR
-37 RSDSPPTGSPHP
+37 RS
-49 SDRANEEAEG
+49 
-59 VGRRG
+59 
-64 RLLRKWREGVKMAPS
+64 
-79 SKSERNSG
+79 
-87 AGSGGGGGGGLGG
+87 G
-100 KRAGGRRREHVLKQL
+100 KKP
-115 ERVRISGQLSPR
+115 RISGQLSPR

-138 SLKSIVD
+138 SLKNIVD
-145 EDFLCAGH
+145 EDFLYAGH

-169 SNSGD
+169 SSSGD

-192 SKLKLVGRRGWS
+192 SKLKLV
-204 NPSVGLLATC
+204 
-214 STLPLPWAGGSPTK
+214 
-228 LSLCIGLRR
+228 
-237 KKPGFESV
+237 
-245 VSSPSLGL
+245 
-253 GFLFCEM
+253 
-260 RGLDEVIA
+260 
-268 KGLVLLML
+268 
-276 FLVPVQS
+276 
-283 CPQVRQ
+283 RQ

-310 SDSSKVIVF
+310 SDASKVIVF
-319 GFNTRSANGIL
+319 G
-330 MNMMMM
+330 
-336 SDENH
+336 
-341 RDIYIST
+341 
-348 VAMPPRDRCPSCRD
+348 
-362 ASLAHPGDPSA
+362 DPSA
-373 HCLRHGFMLHTKYQ
+373 QCLRHGFMLHTKYQ

-419 VSVCSA
+419 VSVHSA

-430 CQILYDRTTHPPA
+430 CQILYDHTTYPPA
-443 PPDPPGPP
+443 PPSPPGPQSPELLPVLP
-451 SREDPPASR
+451 SL
-460 GPCPEATPARP
+460 CPEAAPAWPSGTPD
-471 PEPSP
+471 PSP
-476 AVAKAKEFVA
+476 AIAKAKEFVA

-496 GGAVEEA
+496 GGTSEEV
-503 RQPPCLG
+503 RPPPCPG
-510 ASGSRCRLPCEAPSQ
+510 PSGSRSRRRPAP
-525 DRESGPR
+525 
-532 DSPPDTVPPVAEP
+532 EP
-545 GYVNYTKLH
+545 GYINYTKLY
-554 YVLEPGDWAEPEDG
+554 YVLGSGEGTEPEDE

-590 MRERAV
+590 MREQAAV
-596 FQGQYLTVEQL
+596 QGQYLTVEQL

-613 VINEVIRNDA
+613 VINEVIRHDA
-623 TWSHQFCSFSDY
+623 TWGHQFCSFSDY

-652 IGLLLLAFPSPNEEA
+652 IGLLLLAFPSPTEEG

-723 LVPENS
+723 LVPESS

-740 LHKGG
+740 LHKGC
-745 AQAVS
+745 
-750 TTQRSLPLLAWPVG
+750 SLKVLADSERYTWIV
-764 LLIWL
+764 L

>member
-1 MELAAHAAYRNA
+1 
-13 TAAPGLPIIIR
+13 
-24 DDFDGQ
+24 
-30 VEREEAP
+30 
-37 RSDSPPTGSPHP
+37 
-49 SDRANEEAEG
+49 
-59 VGRRG
+59 
-64 RLLRKWREGVKMAPS
+64 MAPS

-192 SKLKLVGRRGWS
+192 SKLKL
-204 NPSVGLLATC
+204 
-214 STLPLPWAGGSPTK
+214 
-228 LSLCIGLRR
+228 
-237 KKPGFESV
+237 
-245 VSSPSLGL
+245 
-253 GFLFCEM
+253 
-260 RGLDEVIA
+260 
-268 KGLVLLML
+268 
-276 FLVPVQS
+276 
-283 CPQVRQ
+283 VRQ

-451 SREDPPASR
+451 SREDPPVSR

-510 ASGSRCRLPCEAPSQ
+510 ASGSRCRLPCEAPPL

-532 DSPPDTVPPVAEP
+532 DSPPDTVPPIAEP

>member
-1 MELAAHAAYRNA
+1 
-13 TAAPGLPIIIR
+13 
-24 DDFDGQ
+24 
-30 VEREEAP
+30 
-37 RSDSPPTGSPHP
+37 
-49 SDRANEEAEG
+49 
-59 VGRRG
+59 
-64 RLLRKWREGVKMAPS
+64 MAPS
-79 SKSERNSG
+79 SKSER
-87 AGSGGGGGGGLGG
+87 GGGASGG
-100 KRAGGRRREHVLKQL
+100 KRGSAESGRGGRREHVVRQL
-115 ERVRISGQLSPR
+115 ERVKISGQLSPR

-145 EDFLCAGH
+145 EHFLCAGH

-169 SNSGD
+169 SSSGD

-192 SKLKLVGRRGWS
+192 SKLK
-204 NPSVGLLATC
+204 
-214 STLPLPWAGGSPTK
+214 
-228 LSLCIGLRR
+228 
-237 KKPGFESV
+237 
-245 VSSPSLGL
+245 
-253 GFLFCEM
+253 M
-260 RGLDEVIA
+260 
-268 KGLVLLML
+268 
-276 FLVPVQS
+276 
-283 CPQVRQ
+283 VRQ

-319 GFNTRSANGIL
+319 GFNTRSANGLL
-330 MNMMMM
+330 MNMMM

-348 VAMPPRDRCPSCRD
+348 VAMPPLVHCPSCRD
-362 ASLAHPGDPSA
+362 MAIAHPGDPNA
-373 HCLRHGFMLHTKYQ
+373 KCLQHGFMLHTKYQ

-419 VSVCSA
+419 VSVHTSD
-425 GDSSF
+425 DSNF
-430 CQILYDRTTHPPA
+430 CQILYDRSRQPWSPVEVSHTALISQCPAGLEEGLERENCYCQGGAALQQPLAVPPQ
-443 PPDPPGPP
+443 DTGNHV
-451 SREDPPASR
+451 
-460 GPCPEATPARP
+460 
-471 PEPSP
+471 SP
-476 AVAKAKEFVA
+476 AVAMAKEFVA

-496 GGAVEEA
+496 GTAPMEEEA
-503 RQPPCLG
+503 GSGLQSLLDSDGALGQGSSSSWDLGKRLGSCLHG
-510 ASGSRCRLPCEAPSQ
+510 SGTCSSTSPGTDSISDVDGSPK
-525 DRESGPR
+525 
-532 DSPPDTVPPVAEP
+532 DSPTASAELENQPTEP
-545 GYVNYTKLH
+545 GYVNYTKLR
-554 YVLEPGDWAEPEDG
+554 YVMEPSDSSEAEVEY
-568 FEDDKISLP
+568 EDDKISLP

-583 RGRNLRP
+583 QGRNLKLLK
-590 MRERAV
+590 EKAV
-596 FQGQYLTVEQL
+596 CQGQYLTVEQL

-623 TWSHQFCSFSDY
+623 SWSKQFCSFSDY

-643 PETNQVLIN
+643 PETNQVIIN
-652 IGLLLLAFPSPNEEA
+652 IGLLLLAFPSPDEEG

-723 LVPENS
+723 LVPESS

-740 LHKGG
+740 LHKGC
-745 AQAVS
+745 
-750 TTQRSLPLLAWPVG
+750 SLKFLADNERYTWIV
-764 LLIWL
+764 L